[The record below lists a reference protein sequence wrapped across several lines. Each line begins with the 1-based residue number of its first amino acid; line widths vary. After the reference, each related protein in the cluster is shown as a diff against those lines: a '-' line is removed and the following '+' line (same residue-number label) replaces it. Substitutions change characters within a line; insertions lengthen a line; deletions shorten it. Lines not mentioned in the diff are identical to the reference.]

1 MRRLV
6 FSSLILIVVSLVSGC
21 TAFKQCAYEGSSR
34 DGWQQTDVVIASLGL
49 APGARVADI
58 GAGSGYFTRPLAR
71 AVAPGG
77 KVYAVD
83 VDADMNE
90 RLRGQLADEGIENVE
105 IVLGDYDDPKLPDG
119 GVDLV
124 FTSNAFHHI
133 EDRPAYFRNLKQDLA
148 PGGRV
153 AIVDYDGRKGTFV
166 RWVGHYTEKDVL
178 LEEMRQAGY
187 QVEKDHDYLDRQSF
201 VVFSP
206 RSD

>member
-1 MRRLV
+1 MRRISVL
-6 FSSLILIVVSLVSGC
+6 LALALTLLPGC

-34 DGWQQTDVVIASLGL
+34 DGWQQTDAVVAALGL

-77 KVYAVD
+77 TVYAVD

-90 RLRGQLADEGIENVE
+90 RLRGRLADDGIGNVE
-105 IVLGDYDDPKLPDG
+105 IVLGAYEDPKLPDA

-124 FTSNAFHHI
+124 FTSNTFHHI
-133 EDRPAYFRNLKQDLA
+133 EGRPEYFRNLKQDLA

-153 AIVDYDGRKGTFV
+153 AIIDYDGSKGTFV
-166 RWVGHYTEKDVL
+166 RVMGHYTEKDVL
-178 LEEMRQAGY
+178 LEDMQQAGY
-187 QVEKDHDYLDRQSF
+187 AVEKDHEFLDRQSF
-201 VVFSP
+201 IVFRP
-206 RSD
+206 E

>member
-1 MRRLV
+1 MRRISVLLMLA
-6 FSSLILIVVSLVSGC
+6 STLLPGC

-34 DGWQQTDVVIASLGL
+34 DGWQQTDAVIAALSL

-77 KVYAVD
+77 TVYAVD

-90 RLRGQLADEGIENVE
+90 RLRGRLADEGIGNVE
-105 IVLGDYDDPKLPDG
+105 IVLGEYEDPKLPDA

-124 FTSNAFHHI
+124 FTSNTFHHI
-133 EDRPAYFRNLKQDLA
+133 EGRPEYFRNLKQDLA

-153 AIVDYDGRKGTFV
+153 AIIDYDGSKGTFV
-166 RWVGHYTEKDVL
+166 RVMGHYTEKDVL
-178 LEEMRQAGY
+178 LEDMQQAGY
-187 QVEKDHDYLDRQSF
+187 AVEKDHDFLDRQSF
-201 VVFSP
+201 IVFRP
-206 RSD
+206 E